1 MSHGFETCLAQ
12 SLSKAI
18 QIAAK
23 QAYATESVYR
33 NRSFQVKAL
42 SAFYLFGLDSVY
54 QTAPEPF
61 SQSISVLFYVCSH
74 QGDIRH
80 TQKCGPSH
88 MRFFPSPSS
97 SSIFFG
103 MT

>member
-23 QAYATESVYR
+23 QAYQTESVYR

-80 TQKCGPSH
+80 TQKH
-88 MRFFPSPSS
+88 
-97 SSIFFG
+97 
-103 MT
+103 TQKAHK